1 MQSRLGEGIKGLRQT
16 NRYKG
21 ASLVAI
27 KNENL
32 DSKLFDIYLFS
43 FFCDMIILCKNLG
56 RSYLVFRGCHLI
68 QNTLYLSRECY
79 NLYHCCTSIAAEK
92 HSCWKAQLLHQHS
105 CCNSV
110 ESCLVETCFGW
121 MICFWR
127 DIIFKSRHVIY
138 SGPSELGVRGA
149 RYGARGWGV
158 FSRACPQILTAIGAK
173 LFFPSNDLRL
183 LFWGPPN
190 FQTFRRPCNS
200 VRRA

>member
-1 MQSRLGEGIKGLRQT
+1 MT
-16 NRYKG
+16 NKP

-92 HSCWKAQLLHQHS
+92 HS
-105 CCNSV
+105 V

-138 SGPSELGVRGA
+138 SGPSELGVWGA
-149 RYGARGWGV
+149 RYGAQGWEGGLFKGLPPDFDSHRSKTF
-158 FSRACPQILTAIGAK
+158 FS
-173 LFFPSNDLRL
+173 
-183 LFWGPPN
+183 
-190 FQTFRRPCNS
+190 FQ
-200 VRRA
+200 